1 MRSPSS
7 PLLPLLALAAA
18 LALPLAAGAQA
29 QPQAPTPA
37 QPRGNQKGT
46 VMVRVEDDS
55 TAAVLKGARV
65 RVVGGEEAASWLTG
79 DDGTARLRNVPAGER
94 VVQASMAGYAMRGVT
109 VEVLP
114 GGTRSVVI
122 ELAPQVEEVMLEGL
136 NVTSWGRS
144 VVLRGNGFYE
154 RKENWNGSFL
164 TRDDVL
170 QRHPARLPDVFRQ
183 VRGFTVARAAS
194 REILTATRRQSRS
207 GFCPPRV
214 YLNGVR
220 IPGSSSDVL
229 AHLNN
234 IPPNEVEG
242 VEAYPSASSIPPQY
256 SAADSGCGLILI
268 WTRSTRRF

>member
-1 MRSPSS
+1 MRTLASS
-7 PLLPLLALAAA
+7 LALVLAAA
-18 LALPLAAGAQA
+18 LSLPAGAGGQ
-29 QPQAPTPA
+29 QP
-37 QPRGNQKGT
+37 QPRGEQKGT
-46 VMVRVEDDS
+46 LVVRVEDDS
-55 TAAVLKGARV
+55 SDVALRGARL
-65 RVVGGEEAASWLTG
+65 RLVGAGASSWVTG

-94 VVQASMAGYAMRGVT
+94 VVQASLAGYAMRDVT
-109 VEVLP
+109 VEVTP
-114 GGTRSVVI
+114 GGTQAVVI
-122 ELAPQVEEVMLEGL
+122 SLVPQVQEVTLEGL

-144 VVLRGNGFYE
+144 VILRGSGFYE
-154 RKENWNGSFL
+154 RQENWNGTFL

-170 QRHPARLPDVFRQ
+170 ARHPARLPDVFRQ
-183 VRGFTVARAAS
+183 VRGFTVVRAAS
-194 REILTATRRQSRS
+194 REILTATRRQSRG

-234 IPPNEVEG
+234 ISPNEVEG

-268 WTRSTRRF
+268 WTRSVRKH